1 MVLGVGLTDGIES
14 LWRVGLTDGI
24 KSPTVILG
32 VLSESIRVWH
42 PKDGEP
48 CLTRTHF
55 RGGSLRYRRA
65 NRSLHSAQQL
75 VPSEVSHRI
84 AEFQQ
89 CSSGTAN
96 D

>member
-24 KSPTVILG
+24 KSPTVILR

-65 NRSLHSAQQL
+65 NRSM
-75 VPSEVSHRI
+75 VPSGVSLRI